1 MKKISFLVVAS
12 FLLFSSCKPSQKSQT
27 TEPVIE
33 TIGGTPVYV
42 SEFSYVYNKNNASN
56 ADAYTKENINE
67 YLNLYTNF
75 KLKVREAES
84 MGLDTSSSF
93 KKELEGYRKQLAQPY
108 LTEKSITELLTK
120 EAYERMK
127 EEINASHILLTVS
140 PDAEPKDTLIA
151 YNKLIDIRQKALKGE
166 SFDKLAVEFSQ
177 DPSAK
182 QNKGNLGYF
191 TAMQMVYPFES
202 AAYNTKKGEI
212 SMPVRTRFGYHI
224 LKVNDRRKSQGQV
237 KVAHIMV
244 RATTGLSVSDSIAAK
259 QKIDEIYNKLKGG
272 EDWNSLVAQFT
283 DDASSKSK
291 NGELQWFSA
300 GRMIPSFEEA
310 SFALT
315 KAGDISGP
323 IQTPYGWHI
332 IKLLEKKELES
343 FQQLETSIKS
353 KVSKDRSEINK
364 AALIQRLKKENNF
377 IEYPKGLDAALAMAD
392 SSLLQGTFKK
402 MADSKNNQALFEINK
417 QKYNINDFFTYVK
430 EKQRPRRNATPTQY
444 MRVLYGEYVND
455 QLINYEEA
463 HLGEKYPDYKM
474 LVKEY
479 RDGILL
485 FQLMDEKVWSK
496 AIEDTAG
503 LKAFFNK
510 NRDKYKWDYR
520 AHATIFN
527 LADKTSVEKLK
538 AELKKG
544 MYKNN
549 DFKFDGIMFA
559 EKSFALNEENKKSI
573 DLIIPQLSRDKTQ
586 IIEIASGADYKET
599 ADVSKKRA
607 MSVRSY
613 LISKGIDSTS
623 IVIKDNGKAI
633 KQTADAKSKLS
644 PEQART
650 KDRYVYITLYS
661 KSLKTLEK
669 NFNEKSPLSLQVTEG
684 AFQKGENEILNK
696 IEWKADSFMIDKD
709 NRSYYIIISK
719 IDAPRQKT
727 FEESRGLAI
736 SDYQQYLEEQWLIEL
751 KKKYPV
757 IINQEEVQKL
767 VRK

>member
-1 MKKISFLVVAS
+1 MKKISLLVIVP
-12 FLLFSSCKPSQKSQT
+12 LMLFSACKPMQKSQAS
-27 TEPVIE
+27 EPVIE

-42 SEFSYVYNKNNASN
+42 SEFSYVYNKNNAN
-56 ADAYTKENINE
+56 NPDAYTKENINE

-75 KLKVREAES
+75 KLKVKEAEA

-108 LTEKSITELLTK
+108 LTEKSVTEILTK

-127 EEINASHILLTVS
+127 EEINASHILITVA
-140 PDAEPKDTLIA
+140 PDAEPKDTLVA
-151 YNKLIDIRQKALKGE
+151 YNKLIEIRQKALNGE
-166 SFDKLAVEFSQ
+166 SFDKLASEYSQ

-191 TAMQMVYPFES
+191 TAMQMVYPFET

-212 SMPVRTRFGYHI
+212 SMPVRTRFGYH
-224 LKVNDRRKSQGQV
+224 LVKVNDRRKSQGQV

-244 RATTGLSVSDSIAAK
+244 RATTGMSESDSLAAK
-259 QKIDEIYNKLKGG
+259 QKIDEIYSKLKSG
-272 EDWNSLVAQFT
+272 EDWNSLVSQFS

-310 SFALT
+310 SFTLL
-315 KAGDISGP
+315 KPGDISSP

-332 IKLLEKKELES
+332 IKLLEKKELET
-343 FQQLETSIKS
+343 FQQLEPTIKS

-364 AALIQRLKKENNF
+364 AALLQRLKKENNF
-377 IEYPKGLDAALAMAD
+377 IEYPKGLELALTMAD

-402 MADSKNNQALFEINK
+402 TADAKNNQVLFEINK
-417 QKYNINDFFTYVK
+417 QKYNINDFFAYIK
-430 EKQRPRRNATPTQY
+430 DKQRARRNATPSQY
-444 MRVLYGEYVND
+444 MRVLYSEYVND
-455 QLINYEEA
+455 QLMAYEEA
-463 HLGEKYPDYKM
+463 HLAEKYPDYKM

-503 LKAFFNK
+503 LKSFFNK

-527 LADKTSVEKLK
+527 MAEKTSIDKLK

-544 MYKNN
+544 MYNVS
-549 DFKFDGIMFA
+549 DFKFDGIMFP
-559 EKSFALNEENKKSI
+559 EKSFALTEENKKSI
-573 DLIIPQLSRDKTQ
+573 DLVIPQLSRDKSQ
-586 IIEIASGADYKET
+586 LIEISSGADYKES
-599 ADVSKKRA
+599 ADVSGKRA
-607 MSVRSY
+607 LAVRNY
-613 LISKGIDSTS
+613 LISKGIDSS
-623 IVIKDNGKAI
+623 AIIIKDQGKASKPI
-633 KQTADAKSKLS
+633 AINKSKIT
-644 PEQART
+644 PDQARA
-650 KDRYVYITLYS
+650 KDRYTFITLYS

-669 NFNEKSPLSLQVTEG
+669 SFNEKAPLSIQITEG
-684 AFQKGENEILNK
+684 VFQKGENEILNQV
-696 IEWKADSFMIDKD
+696 EWKADSFMVDKD
-709 NRSYYIIISK
+709 NRAYYIIISK
-719 IDAPRQKT
+719 VDDPRQKT
-727 FEESRGLAI
+727 FEEARGLAI
-736 SDYQQYLEEQWLIEL
+736 SDYQQYLEEQWIAEL

-757 IINQEEVQKL
+757 VVNQVEVQKL

>member
-1 MKKISFLVVAS
+1 MKKTAFLVITS
-12 FLLFSSCKPSQKSQT
+12 LLLFSGCKSSRKNKTS
-27 TEPVIE
+27 EPVIQ
-33 TIGGTPVYV
+33 TIGGSPVYV

-56 ADAYTKENINE
+56 PEAYTKDNINE

-75 KLKVREAES
+75 KLKVREAEA
-84 MGLDTSSSF
+84 MGLDTSGSF

-108 LTEKSITELLTK
+108 LTEKSVTDQLTK

-140 PDAEPKDTLIA
+140 PDAEPKDTLAA
-151 YNKLIDIRQKALKGE
+151 YNKLMDIRKKAMNGE
-166 SFDKLAVEFSQ
+166 NFEKLAVEYSQ

-212 SMPVRTRFGYHI
+212 SMPVRTRFGYHL

-244 RATTGLSVSDSIAAK
+244 RATLGLPESDSLAAK
-259 QKIDEIYNKLKGG
+259 QKIDEIYSKLKTG
-272 EDWNSLVAQFT
+272 EEWNTLVAQFS
-283 DDASSKSK
+283 DDASSKGK

-310 SFALT
+310 AFALQ
-315 KAGDISGP
+315 KPGDISNP

-332 IKLLEKKELES
+332 IKLLEKKELET
-343 FQQLETSIKS
+343 FQQMEANIKS

-364 AALIQRLKKENNF
+364 AALISRLKKENNF

-392 SSLLQGTFKK
+392 SSLLQGNFKK
-402 MADSKNNQALFEINK
+402 IVEAKNNQSLFEINK
-417 QKYNINDFFTYVK
+417 KKYNVSDFFSYIK
-430 EKQRPRRNATPTQY
+430 DKQKVRRNATPSQY
-444 MRVLYGEYVND
+444 MRVLYTDYANE
-455 QLINYEEA
+455 QLIAYEEA
-463 HLGEKYPDYKM
+463 HLAEKYPDYRM

-503 LKAFFNK
+503 LKSFFNK

-527 LADKTSVEKLK
+527 LADKSSIDRLK
-538 AELKKG
+538 SELKKG
-544 MYKNN
+544 LYQVN
-549 DFKFDGIMFA
+549 DFKFDRINFA
-559 EKSFALNEENKKSI
+559 EGKFDLTDEIKKAVDNI
-573 DLIIPQLSRDKTQ
+573 LPQLGRDKSQ
-586 IIEIASGADYKET
+586 IIEISGSADYKE
-599 ADVSKKRA
+599 AAGKNIDISKKRA
-607 MSVRSY
+607 MAIKNY
-613 LISKGIDSTS
+613 LITKGLDSTA
-623 IVIKDNGKAI
+623 IIIKDMGKA
-633 KQTADAKSKLS
+633 AKRPSDK
-644 PEQART
+644 EAI
-650 KDRYVYITLYS
+650 KDRFASITLYS

-669 NFNEKSPLSLQVTEG
+669 NFNEKAPLTLQVTEG
-684 AFQKGENEILNK
+684 VFQKGENEILNQ
-696 IEWKADSFMIDKD
+696 IEWKADTFAVDKD
-709 NRSYYIIISK
+709 NRAYYIIISK

-727 FEESRGLAI
+727 FEEARGLAI
-736 SDYQQYLEEQWLIEL
+736 SDYQQYLEEQWLTEL

-757 IINQEEVQKL
+757 VTNQLEVQKL

>member
-1 MKKISFLVVAS
+1 MKKISFLVITAL
-12 FLLFSSCKPSQKSQT
+12 LLFSGCKLSKKSQT
-27 TEPVIE
+27 IEPIIE

-56 ADAYTKENINE
+56 PDAYTKDNINE

-75 KLKVREAES
+75 KLKVREAEA
-84 MGLDTSSSF
+84 MGLDTSASF

-108 LTEKSITELLTK
+108 LTEKSVTDQLTK

-140 PDAEPKDTLIA
+140 PDAEPKDTLAA
-151 YNKLIDIRQKALKGE
+151 YNKLMDIRKKAMNGE
-166 SFDKLAVEFSQ
+166 NFEKLAVEYSQ

-202 AAYNTKKGEI
+202 AAYNTKKGEV
-212 SMPVRTRFGYHI
+212 SMPVRTRFGYH
-224 LKVNDRRKSQGQV
+224 LVKVNDRRKSQGQV

-244 RATTGLSVSDSIAAK
+244 RATTGLPQSDSLAAK
-259 QKIDEIYNKLKGG
+259 EKIDEIYSKLKAG
-272 EDWNSLVAQFT
+272 EEWNALVAQFS
-283 DDASSKSK
+283 DDASSKNK

-310 SFALT
+310 SFALQ
-315 KAGDISGP
+315 KPGDISSP

-343 FQQLETSIKS
+343 FQQMEPNIKS

-364 AALIQRLKKENNF
+364 AALISRLKKENNF
-377 IEYPKGLDAALAMAD
+377 IEYPKALDAALAMAD
-392 SSLLQGTFKK
+392 SSLLQGSFKK
-402 MADSKNNQALFEINK
+402 TAEAKNNQPLFEINK
-417 QKYNINDFFTYVK
+417 KKYNINDFFAYIK
-430 EKQRPRRNATPTQY
+430 DKQKVRRNATPSQY
-444 MRVLYGEYVND
+444 MRVLYSEYVND
-455 QLINYEEA
+455 QLISYEEA
-463 HLGEKYPDYKM
+463 HLGEKYPDYRM

-503 LKAFFNK
+503 LKSFFNK

-527 LADKTSVEKLK
+527 LADKASIEKLK
-538 AELKKG
+538 SELKKG
-544 MYKNN
+544 LYKVN
-549 DFKFDGIMFA
+549 DFKFDHIFFA
-559 EKSFALNEENKKSI
+559 EGKYDLTDETKKAI
-573 DLIIPQLSRDKTQ
+573 DNVLPQLGRDKSQ
-586 IIEIASGADYKET
+586 IIEISASADYREATGKN
-599 ADVSKKRA
+599 ADISKKRA
-607 MSVRSY
+607 VAVKNY
-613 LISKGIDSTS
+613 LISKGLDSAA
-623 IVIKDNGKAI
+623 IIIRDMGKA
-633 KQTADAKSKLS
+633 AKRSVDK
-644 PEQART
+644 ERAM
-650 KDRYVYITLYS
+650 DRFAFIALYS

-669 NFNEKSPLSLQVTEG
+669 NFNEKAPLTLQATEG
-684 AFQKGENEILNK
+684 VFQKGENEILK
-696 IEWKADSFMIDKD
+696 QIEWKADSFTVDKD
-709 NRSYYIIISK
+709 SRAYYIIISK
-719 IDAPRQKT
+719 IDDPRQKT
-727 FEESRGLAI
+727 FEEARGLAI

-757 IINQEEVQKL
+757 VINQVEVQKL
-767 VRK
+767 ERK